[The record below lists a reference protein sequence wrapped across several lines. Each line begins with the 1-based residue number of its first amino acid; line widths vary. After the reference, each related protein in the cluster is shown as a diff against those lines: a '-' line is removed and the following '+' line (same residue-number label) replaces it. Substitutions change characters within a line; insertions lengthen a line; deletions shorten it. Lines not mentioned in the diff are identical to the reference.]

1 MFIDRRLIAQFD
13 WPLFVLSIVLPVLGL
28 FVLYSAGYDPDLQI
42 IPFNFEQLTIQSHVF
57 LKQLR
62 FLVVALIG
70 MFLGMITGTRTW
82 YRFSYFFY
90 VGVVLLLVAVL
101 LFGAISHGSRRWLSF
116 GAFNLQ
122 PSELVK
128 VAVVLCLARYISKHP
143 PKKSYYGFK
152 ELLVPSLLFGLPMGL
167 IFLQPDLGTAL
178 TVGAIGFAML
188 LFVGIRPKL
197 LVGFGVMGVLAAVA
211 SWFFVLHDYQKRR
224 VLVLFDPE
232 SNPRG
237 EGWQIIQSKIA
248 VGSGELFGKGY
259 LNGSQTQLEFLPERT
274 TDFIFCVLAEEWGF
288 AGSLLVVGLFA
299 FLMYRLLR
307 VVAKSKD
314 LYSALVVFGIAVFLF
329 FHVVVNLGMVIGLF
343 PVVGLPLP
351 LLSYG
356 GSSLLTVMFCLGIVL
371 GISMRKTVFTSS

>member
-13 WPLFVLSIVLPVLGL
+13 WPLLFLSLLLPLLGL

-42 IPFNFEQLTIQSHVF
+42 VPFSFEQLTIQSHVF

-62 FLVVALIG
+62 FLVVALFG
-70 MFLGMITGTRTW
+70 MSLGMMTGTRTW
-82 YRFSYFFY
+82 YRFSYFLY
-90 VGVVLLLVAVL
+90 AGCVLLLIGVL
-101 LFGAISHGSRRWLSF
+101 AFGAISHGSRRWLSF
-116 GAFNLQ
+116 GSFNLQ

-128 VAVVLCLARYISKHP
+128 LGVVLGMARYIAKHP
-143 PKKSYYGFK
+143 PKKRFYGFR
-152 ELLVPSLLFGLPMGL
+152 ELIVPSLLFGVPMGL

-178 TVGAIGFAML
+178 SVGAIGFAML

-197 LVGFGVMGVLAAVA
+197 LLGFSLLGIFAAVA
-211 SWFFVLHDYQKRR
+211 SWFWVLHDYQKRR

-259 LNGSQTQLEFLPERT
+259 LQGSQTQLEFLPERT
-274 TDFIFCVLAEEWGF
+274 TDFVFCVLAEEWGF
-288 AGSLLVVGLFA
+288 VGSLLVIGLFA
-299 FLMYRLLR
+299 LLMYRLLR

-329 FHVVVNLGMVIGLF
+329 FHVLVNLGMVVGLF

-371 GISMRKTVFTSS
+371 GMSMRKTVFSAS